1 MCRPLKPASQLGRGA
16 ALDCTQYCEVCS
28 PILLLVGQTW
38 GVMRL
43 AVLATTAVLLIRPA
57 DCTMRA
63 KGADDDHD
71 VGLAAGGSASGVQG
85 IVELRNITYSC
96 NASSLGPAP
105 SYCVDSAM
113 AQYLPLSGKHFG
125 YDIEWEKFPEAHLWQ
140 LGDGLTFTD
149 DIPICYH
156 PPTVGAQKVN
166 ITSFI
171 ASIQHYKLAS
181 TFCSF
186 GNLGNDVSTAG
197 VAEWGYDWYATTSA
211 TQAVAC
217 AEQGRGSCKAT
228 TRRGAYECIRDYWHC
243 RVSMLARGNHGIG
256 AMSAMLG
263 HYLMHHYSATWSLL
277 SVIGS
282 EVGENINSIQ
292 AHFAFNRG
300 AARQYHLPW
309 FIEYDV
315 SFGRAR
321 CVLSTFHACFSLHL
335 LVCCNVTVV
344 SCVWAGS
351 FSDWNAGFLH
361 SYTLNATSGI
371 YPHNNSG
378 HSISLRERVAY
389 LTYMAGANKHKME
402 DPSLFL
408 DNNQTTEDGFLPL
421 SPVGESA
428 QRTHAFFV
436 TNPERGK
443 PYAPIAIM
451 INSFHGMG
459 LGYSYS

>member
-1 MCRPLKPASQLGRGA
+1 M
-16 ALDCTQYCEVCS
+16 CS

-243 RVSMLARGNHGIG
+243 RVSMLARGNHGSG

-321 CVLSTFHACFSLHL
+321 CVLSTLFSCLLFITPASLLQRNGGVLCVVWQLFRLECRIPSQLHSERDLWHISAQSLRPLHL
-335 LVCCNVTVV
+335 P
-344 SCVWAGS
+344 SRAGCIP
-351 FSDWNAGFLH
+351 DLH
-361 SYTLNATSGI
+361 G
-371 YPHNNSG
+371 G
-378 HSISLRERVAY
+378 C
-389 LTYMAGANKHKME
+389 K
-402 DPSLFL
+402 
-408 DNNQTTEDGFLPL
+408 QT
-421 SPVGESA
+421 
-428 QRTHAFFV
+428 
-436 TNPERGK
+436 
-443 PYAPIAIM
+443 
-451 INSFHGMG
+451 
-459 LGYSYS
+459 